1 MITFHRNTQPETQM
15 LPLAARPR
23 ESDPSG
29 WAATQVDLGTVL
41 SSWGKR
47 DSGTA
52 RLEQAVAAYHAALEV
67 ETRDRSPL
75 HWATIQNNLAIA
87 LASLGERENGTS
99 HLEEAVAVYRAAL
112 GE

>member
-1 MITFHRNTQPETQM
+1 M
-15 LPLAARPR
+15 
-23 ESDPSG
+23 
-29 WAATQVDLGTVL
+29 L

-99 HLEEAVAVYRAAL
+99 HLEEAVAVYGAAFGEYRRDRVPLDWAMTQMNLGNALSAL
-112 GE
+112 GGGRTEPHV